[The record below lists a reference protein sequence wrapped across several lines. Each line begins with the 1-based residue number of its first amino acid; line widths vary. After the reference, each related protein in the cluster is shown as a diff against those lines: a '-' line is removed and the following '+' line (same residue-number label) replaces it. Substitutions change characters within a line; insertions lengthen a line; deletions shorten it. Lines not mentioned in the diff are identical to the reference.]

1 MTFWATVGAEVMTFL
16 RILAFVYVAR
26 LTIIGL
32 ELLLGEPYTTMLL
45 SVVLFAVSYQM
56 LRQRWRERG

>member
-1 MTFWATVGAEVMTFL
+1 MTFL